1 MTLRALISL
10 IPLYLIS
17 YLIFVF
23 PFDILSTWLGKP
35 ISILEIFITT
45 TLVFVLCLYYFR
57 SKTTNKFIKFFVY
70 EGFGIGTVSFFLILP
85 LLAIEY
91 FNVFSNH
98 KLAIFFF
105 TLQVPSIIYGYINS
119 KKIKIKNLSLKSEL
133 IDKSLKFV
141 FISDVHIGSNHPSSL
156 KKIVSAIIKLDPI
169 FLIIGGDLIDS
180 SSFKIED
187 LEEFKKFKK
196 PIYFVTG
203 NHEYY
208 VKNSK
213 KHLQDFQNIG
223 IQILNNESLQTNGIN
238 LIGLSDN
245 ISDES
250 KISYFEKLFQKKL
263 FNLLIVHKP
272 SIWNKVSTKA
282 NLMLSGHTHNG
293 QIFPFNYVVKLKFPE
308 NYGLYKR
315 MNNYLYVS
323 SGSAT
328 WGPKIRIGSNNE
340 IIQVELKN

>member
-91 FNVFSNH
+91 FNVFSNNE
-98 KLAIFFF
+98 LAIFFF

-315 MNNYLYVS
+315 MNNHLYVS

>member
-17 YLIFVF
+17 YLIFIF

-45 TLVFVLCLYYFR
+45 TLVFALCLYYFR

-91 FNVFSNH
+91 FNVFSNNE
-98 KLAIFFF
+98 LAIFFF

-250 KISYFEKLFQKKL
+250 KISYFEKLLQKKL

-315 MNNYLYVS
+315 MNNHLYVS

>member
-91 FNVFSNH
+91 FNVFSNQE
-98 KLAIFFF
+98 LAIFFF

>member
-1 MTLRALISL
+1 MSLKILISL
-10 IPLYLIS
+10 ITLYLIS
-17 YLIFVF
+17 YLIFIF
-23 PFDILSTWLGKP
+23 PFDILLTWLGKP
-35 ISILEIFITT
+35 TSILEVFITT
-45 TLVFVLCLYYFR
+45 TLVFVFCFYYLK

-85 LLAIEY
+85 LLAIDY
-91 FNVFSNH
+91 LNILSNY
-98 KLAIFFF
+98 KLVIFFF
-105 TLQVPSIIYGYINS
+105 TLQIPSIIYGYINS

-141 FISDVHIGSNHPSSL
+141 FISDVHIGSNYPSSL
-156 KKIVSAIIKLDPI
+156 KKIVSSIIELDPN

-180 SSFKIED
+180 SSFKIDD
-187 LEEFKKFKK
+187 LKEFRKLKK
-196 PIYFVTG
+196 PIYFVSG

-208 VKNSK
+208 IKNSK
-213 KHLQDFQNIG
+213 KHLGDFHNIG
-223 IQILNNESLQTNGIN
+223 IQILDNESLQTNGIN

-245 ISDES
+245 VSDES
-250 KISYFEKLFQKKL
+250 KISYFEELFQKQL

-272 SIWNKVSTKA
+272 SIWKKVSNKA

-293 QIFPFNYVVKLKFPE
+293 QIFPFNYIVKLKFPE
-308 NYGLYKR
+308 NYGLYQRK
-315 MNNYLYVS
+315 NNFLYVS

-340 IIQVELKN
+340 IIQIELKN

>member
-17 YLIFVF
+17 YLIFIF

-91 FNVFSNH
+91 FNVFSNNE
-98 KLAIFFF
+98 LAIFFF
-105 TLQVPSIIYGYINS
+105 TLQVPSVIYGYINS

-250 KISYFEKLFQKKL
+250 KISFFEKLFQKKL